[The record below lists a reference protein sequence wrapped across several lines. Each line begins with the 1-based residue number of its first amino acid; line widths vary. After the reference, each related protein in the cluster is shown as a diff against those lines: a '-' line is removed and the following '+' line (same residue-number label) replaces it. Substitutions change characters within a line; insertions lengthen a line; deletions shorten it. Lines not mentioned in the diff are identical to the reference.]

1 MDFFKILFFLVR
13 KNESNYVIVEFIL
26 FFVSFLKNC
35 LDVKK
40 CCFIIEEN
48 RYDKSAMESSK
59 YRWKRVYIRNSTKR
73 KKKKKID
80 LFSQGEESVVTNRW
94 TIIYL
99 RCKIIVHNTV
109 LYKNN
114 ILYKNIY
121 IYIYAY
127 IYEQLERR
135 RIICYTN

>member
-121 IYIYAY
+121 IYICIY
-127 IYEQLERR
+127 IWTIGKKKKNLLY
-135 RIICYTN
+135 